1 MKLFKE
7 YIKERIYQI
16 PSGDPHG
23 LARQLIKKY
32 HNLNQIDADE
42 HELRR
47 EIKNTFDSLKI
58 DSLKQAVIQ
67 ELLIIAK
74 NVDDHD
80 SVYGAEMI
88 LQIVVPPAD
97 DDSPMGATVDDSTI
111 RHL

>member
-1 MKLFKE
+1 MKPFKE

-16 PSGDPHG
+16 PPGDPHG
-23 LARQLIKKY
+23 LARQLINKY

-67 ELLIIAK
+67 ELQLIK
-74 NVDDHD
+74 KDVDDPD
-80 SVYGAEMI
+80 SVYGAEMV

-97 DDSPMGATVDDSTI
+97 DDSPMGATVY
-111 RHL
+111 HY